1 MRHWIN
7 NGQNFHLLPHQHL
20 WELYYGKT
28 MVSDDS
34 GIEPGS
40 LLTDYMGVG
49 GLSVLCEA
57 LCSHL

>member
-1 MRHWIN
+1 MGRID
-7 NGQNFHLLPHQHL
+7 
-20 WELYYGKT
+20 LYSTSISGSYTMENT
-28 MVSDDS
+28 MVPDDS
-34 GIEPGS
+34 GIEPRS